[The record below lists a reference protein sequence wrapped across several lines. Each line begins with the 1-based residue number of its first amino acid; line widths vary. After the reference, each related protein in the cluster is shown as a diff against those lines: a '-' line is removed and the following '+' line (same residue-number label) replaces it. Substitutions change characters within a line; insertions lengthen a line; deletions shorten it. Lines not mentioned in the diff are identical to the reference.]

1 MHEISHSINYLY
13 RGDVCLA
20 YALKDELMFELD
32 KSSSMQLSERVLEKK
47 GVQLL
52 LKTMFQG
59 STEVSYEPSGRPY
72 LIGDSASASISIS
85 HSKNYIALA
94 SSSRRIGIDIEEINE
109 RVLRVR
115 SRFLNSKESEMI
127 NATDLELNTCAW
139 CMKEALFKLSKSEG
153 LNFKTDL
160 LILEE
165 IESRKKFRCAMKED
179 NQLKEVYIE
188 IIRIDDMIIAF
199 NV

>member
-1 MHEISHSINYLY
+1 
-13 RGDVCLA
+13 
-20 YALKDELMFELD
+20 
-32 KSSSMQLSERVLEKK
+32 
-47 GVQLL
+47 
-52 LKTMFQG
+52 
-59 STEVSYEPSGRPY
+59 
-72 LIGDSASASISIS
+72 
-85 HSKNYIALA
+85 
-94 SSSRRIGIDIEEINE
+94 
-109 RVLRVR
+109 
-115 SRFLNSKESEMI
+115 
-127 NATDLELNTCAW
+127 
-139 CMKEALFKLSKSEG
+139 LSKSEG